1 MSKKVI
7 HVAETVDT
15 NYSTGEITSSEKVTV
30 FRLPKEPAYVK
41 LYIDDIASV
50 INLKNGPTGLL
61 HVLVMRM
68 DYEGYISLNPVI
80 RDRIKKTLK
89 IAEQTLRNY
98 LQDLKKSG
106 FLLPLGTNCFKVN
119 PNYFAKGDW
128 HSVFKQRKEYAGLEL
143 KIRYNADGTKE
154 FSSKVIEMDNQP
166 DLLKSE

>member
-7 HVAETVDT
+7 QVSEKVDT
-15 NYSTGEITSSEKVTV
+15 DYATGEITSSEKITV

-41 LYIDDIASV
+41 LYLNDLALIIK
-50 INLKNGPTGLL
+50 LKNGPKRLL
-61 HVLVMRM
+61 HDLLMRM

-80 RDRIKKTLK
+80 RERIRQNLN

-106 FLLPLGTNCFKVN
+106 FLLPIGTNCFKMN

-128 HSVFKQRKEYAGLEL
+128 HNVFRLRKEYAGMEL
-143 KIRYNADGTKE
+143 KIRYNADGSREIT
-154 FSSKVIEMDNQP
+154 SSIIEADCR
-166 DLLKSE
+166 